1 MAKLALFLP
10 DGTPMDLPLNK
21 ERITIGRRADNDVC
35 LANLAVSS
43 EHAAVVT
50 ILADSFLEDLR
61 STNGTLVN
69 GKPVS
74 KHFLRDGDEFDV
86 GRHLFVYVEDD
97 AHQVERRLP
106 SNMPRL
112 ATRKLGEQ
120 VEHVKSRLG
129 GAPTP
134 GATDDSTPNIDA
146 ARSEGAVE
154 RTRPPHRSRGQGIRS
169 RAAHRADASAVNEV
183 KLPALATLRLLS
195 GARAGESVA
204 LVKQE
209 TTLGRAGVQV
219 VAILAAGDVFRLRRV
234 EGNRT
239 VTVNGQ
245 AVDGDDVDL
254 HSGDIIELGDTRLE
268 FVGVQAD
275 ALSASST

>member
-86 GRHLFVYVEDD
+86 GRHLFVYIEDD
-97 AHQVERRLP
+97 GRQVERRLP

-112 ATRKLGEQ
+112 ATRNLGEQ
-120 VEHVKSRLG
+120 VEHARSRIA
-129 GAPTP
+129 GAPAV
-134 GATDDSTPNIDA
+134 GATDHSSPGPGE
-146 ARSEGAVE
+146 ARS
-154 RTRPPHRSRGQGIRS
+154 
-169 RAAHRADASAVNEV
+169 
-183 KLPALATLRLLS
+183 
-195 GARAGESVA
+195 
-204 LVKQE
+204 
-209 TTLGRAGVQV
+209 
-219 VAILAAGDVFRLRRV
+219 
-234 EGNRT
+234 
-239 VTVNGQ
+239 
-245 AVDGDDVDL
+245 
-254 HSGDIIELGDTRLE
+254 
-268 FVGVQAD
+268 
-275 ALSASST
+275 